1 MYASTY
7 ECSIPALKISFV
19 CSLLYLRSLSLS
31 LRSCR
36 HEGKGLLKQV
46 RFRNAAL
53 ASFSYSLTHKLLR
66 ITPKGLWN
74 RKDISLLVKR
84 GGEFLGGR
92 GNSVRTKP
100 LHFQPFH
107 SLSGK
112 EPAWKIP
119 PPLVKKT
126 VFFFLHSNPFK
137 IPAHIKC
144 QMQKKSSKSKVVT
157 LQPQQWLSSICHKKS
172 NFITSA
178 L

>member
-1 MYASTY
+1 MSVLLIELTEGIVCMYASTY

-31 LRSCR
+31 MRSRR

-46 RFRNAAL
+46 RFWNAAL

-92 GNSVRTKP
+92 GEFGEN
-100 LHFQPFH
+100 
-107 SLSGK
+107 
-112 EPAWKIP
+112 
-119 PPLVKKT
+119 KT
-126 VFFFLHSNPFK
+126 VTFLAFSL
-137 IPAHIKC
+137 A
-144 QMQKKSSKSKVVT
+144 
-157 LQPQQWLSSICHKKS
+157 
-172 NFITSA
+172 
-178 L
+178 